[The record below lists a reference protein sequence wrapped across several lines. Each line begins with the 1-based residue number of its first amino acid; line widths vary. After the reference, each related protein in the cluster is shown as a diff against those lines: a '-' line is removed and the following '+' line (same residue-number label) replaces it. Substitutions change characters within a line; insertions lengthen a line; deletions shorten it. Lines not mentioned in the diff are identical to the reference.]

1 MERGPAVNTDPSTH
15 AGATSAVENVQNSD
29 LFEKAARAGHFVSG
43 LLHIL
48 IGYIAI
54 RLAFGQGGNA
64 DQSGAL
70 QELGSKPGGSIALW
84 IAVVAFVALALWR
97 VMEAIVG
104 KKSDQDA
111 GSTMDRLKAGSLAV
125 VYVAFAWSTFG
136 FASGS
141 GKSSGQQ
148 NAGMTAQLMGNG
160 FGKFVL
166 IVVGLVVVGVGGYHV
181 YKGVSKNFLDDLKG
195 SHGKGVEGLGIAGYA
210 AKGIALIGAGVLV
223 IVAVFTSDP
232 SKATGIDG
240 AVKTLGSQPFGQIL
254 LVLAGVGIALYG
266 LYAFVLARYARM

>member
-1 MERGPAVNTDPSTH
+1 MERGPEVNTRST
-15 AGATSAVENVQNSD
+15 GAVERVQSSD

-70 QELGSKPGGSIALW
+70 AELAAKPGGSIALW
-84 IAVVAFVALALWR
+84 VAVVAFVALALWR
-97 VMEAIVG
+97 IVEAVVG
-104 KKSDQDA
+104 KKSDEDA
-111 GSTMDRLKAGSLAV
+111 GSAMDRFKAASLAV
-125 VYVAFAWSTFG
+125 VYIAFAWSTFG

-148 NAGMTAQLMGNG
+148 NAGMTARLMENG
-160 FGKFVL
+160 FGKVVL
-166 IVVGLVVVGVGGYHV
+166 IVVGLVIIGVGGYHV
-181 YKGVSKNFLDDLKG
+181 YKGVSKNFLDDLEG
-195 SHGKGVEGLGIAGYA
+195 SHGKGVERLGIAGYA
-210 AKGIALIGAGVLV
+210 AKGTALVGTGALV

-240 AVKTLGSQPFGQIL
+240 AVKTLGSQPYGQVL
-254 LVLAGVGIALYG
+254 LVLAGVGIGLYG

>member
-1 MERGPAVNTDPSTH
+1 MERGPAVNTS
-15 AGATSAVENVQNSD
+15 ATGAVENVQNSG

-70 QELGSKPGGSIALW
+70 AELGSKPGGSIALW
-84 IAVVAFVALALWR
+84 VAVVAFVALALWR
-97 VMEAIVG
+97 IMEAVVG
-104 KKSDQDA
+104 KKSDQDS
-111 GSTMDRLKAGSLAV
+111 GSTMDRLKAGALAV
-125 VYVAFAWSTFG
+125 VYIAFAWSTFG

-148 NAGMTAQLMGNG
+148 NAGMTAKLMENG
-160 FGKFVL
+160 LGKFVL
-166 IVVGLVVVGVGGYHV
+166 IVVGLVVIGVGGYHV
-181 YKGVSKNFLDDLKG
+181 YKGISKNFLDDLEG
-195 SHGKGVEGLGIAGYA
+195 SHGKGVERLGIAGYA
-210 AKGIALIGAGVLV
+210 AKGIALVGAGALV
-223 IVAVFTSDP
+223 VVAVFTSDP

-240 AVKTLGSQPFGQIL
+240 AVKTLGSQPYGQVL
-254 LVLAGVGIALYG
+254 LVLAGIGIALYG